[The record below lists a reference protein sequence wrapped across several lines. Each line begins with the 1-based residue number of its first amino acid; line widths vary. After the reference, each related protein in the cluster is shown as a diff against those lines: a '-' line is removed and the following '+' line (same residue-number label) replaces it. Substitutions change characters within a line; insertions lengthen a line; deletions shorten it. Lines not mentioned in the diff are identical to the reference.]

1 VGALWA
7 FTGPPDDGLADT
19 LARAL
24 THRGRAAPA
33 RHTGA
38 RATIG
43 VASPAAPG
51 GVDAAGLVAA
61 GAGLARAEGVAVAVA
76 GRATRADPSIVTR
89 IDTEGP
95 HVLREVPGD
104 WVLVADT
111 GDRLLVARD
120 GPGTRSVCWGRHR
133 GRTIVAVEAKGV
145 LAAGVPRTVDPEGL
159 VQYLTFSFVAGP
171 ATALADV
178 RELPAGHLLTI
189 DLATGSETLHRWF
202 RPEERLAADDDPASW
217 VAPVRACVDEAV
229 AARLPADA
237 AEVGAFL
244 SGGIDSS
251 VVVAAA
257 ARRRRE
263 LGHPPVRTYA
273 VHFGADHPNE
283 LSHARLVADAA
294 GTVHT
299 EVEARPGHL
308 LERLRRM
315 IWHLDLPIGD
325 PVTVGNWALADRASA
340 DTGWILNGEGGDP
353 VLGGPKNLPMLLAHW
368 YPEPSD
374 GADLADLRVRAY
386 LATWQRAYTEVTALL
401 TPDLLAGVD
410 VDATLRGVVEPMLT
424 SSTPPAFLN
433 KLMVMN
439 QRLKG
444 AHLILPKVERML
456 GAHGLVPLSPL
467 FDPALI
473 ELSFAMPPR
482 AKLHDGRE
490 KWVLKEAYRDLV
502 PAAVVDRPKS
512 GMRVPVQWWF
522 QGDLRRAARSML
534 SPRRVRS
541 AGWFRPDRV
550 RDVLRYRTGRD
561 GLRIWMLL
569 TLEMW
574 RQVVVEAEDP

>member
-1 VGALWA
+1 MTSSPLPTAASSTPTSATSAEPCDVGALWA

-51 GVDAAGLVAA
+51 GVDAAGLVA
-61 GAGLARAEGVAVAVA
+61 GR
-76 GRATRADPSIVTR
+76 GRAHAGGGGGRCGGRSRRRGLIRRSSPASTPRA
-89 IDTEGP
+89 P

-257 ARRRRE
+257 A
-263 LGHPPVRTYA
+263 A
-273 VHFGADHPNE
+273 
-283 LSHARLVADAA
+283 
-294 GTVHT
+294 
-299 EVEARPGHL
+299 
-308 LERLRRM
+308 
-315 IWHLDLPIGD
+315 
-325 PVTVGNWALADRASA
+325 
-340 DTGWILNGEGGDP
+340 
-353 VLGGPKNLPMLLAHW
+353 
-368 YPEPSD
+368 
-374 GADLADLRVRAY
+374 
-386 LATWQRAYTEVTALL
+386 
-401 TPDLLAGVD
+401 
-410 VDATLRGVVEPMLT
+410 
-424 SSTPPAFLN
+424 PPA
-433 KLMVMN
+433 
-439 QRLKG
+439 
-444 AHLILPKVERML
+444 
-456 GAHGLVPLSPL
+456 
-467 FDPALI
+467 
-473 ELSFAMPPR
+473 
-482 AKLHDGRE
+482 
-490 KWVLKEAYRDLV
+490 
-502 PAAVVDRPKS
+502 
-512 GMRVPVQWWF
+512 
-522 QGDLRRAARSML
+522 
-534 SPRRVRS
+534 
-541 AGWFRPDRV
+541 
-550 RDVLRYRTGRD
+550 
-561 GLRIWMLL
+561 
-569 TLEMW
+569 
-574 RQVVVEAEDP
+574 